1 MTGAWNEKQNP
12 MKSIADQLPPEIARQ
27 IHPDR
32 RRNEAAYWAV
42 RDQLLGQYDGQWI
55 GFADGKVVASGNSP
69 VTVFHAAEATGLH
82 PFFICVGKEEE
93 PCRIRR
99 VAFPYDAGYS
109 GEALPSIRVEFR
121 QASGH
126 SRVALDRVIPDTGAD
141 ASVLPSADCQLL
153 QLNPSLGVQGLISG
167 VAGFAAATL
176 AFQIW
181 AWLDGQEYPCRL
193 QADFVG
199 NERILG
205 RDVLN
210 RLEILFRGPTG
221 EVVVN
226 P

>member
-1 MTGAWNEKQNP
+1 
-12 MKSIADQLPPEIARQ
+12 MKNIADQLPPDIARQ

-32 RRNEAAYWAV
+32 RKNESAYWAV
-42 RDQLLGQYDGQWI
+42 RDQLLEQYRGQWI
-55 GFADGKVVASGNSP
+55 GFADGRVIASGSSP
-69 VTVFHAAEATGLH
+69 VTVFHAAEASGLH
-82 PFFICVGKEEE
+82 PFFICVGREED

-99 VAFPYDAGYS
+99 TAFPYDASYA

-121 QASGH
+121 QTSG
-126 SRVALDRVIPDTGAD
+126 SPGVTLDQVIPDTGAD
-141 ASVLPSADCQLL
+141 ASVLPWSDCQLL
-153 QLNPSLGVQGLISG
+153 KLAPSSGVQGLISG
-167 VAGFAAATL
+167 VAGASAATL

-193 QADFVG
+193 QADFSG
-199 NERILG
+199 SERILG

-210 RLEILFRGPTG
+210 RLNILFRGPVT

>member
-1 MTGAWNEKQNP
+1 
-12 MKSIADQLPPEIARQ
+12 MKSIADQLPPEIAQQ

-32 RRNEAAYWAV
+32 RKNEAAYWAV
-42 RDQLLGQYDGQWI
+42 RAQLLDQYRGQWI
-55 GFADGKVVASGNSP
+55 GFADGKVIASGSSP

-82 PFFICVGKEEE
+82 PFFICVGREEE

-99 VAFPYDAGYS
+99 APFPYDASYS
-109 GEALPSIRVEFR
+109 GEALPVITVEFR
-121 QASGH
+121 HVSG
-126 SRVALDRVIPDTGAD
+126 SPGVVLDRVIPDTGAD
-141 ASVLPSADCQLL
+141 ASVLPWADCQLL
-153 QLNPSLGVQGLISG
+153 QLTPALGVQGLISG
-167 VAGFAAATL
+167 VAGSSAATL
-176 AFQIW
+176 AFLIW
-181 AWLDGQEYPCRL
+181 AQLDGLDYPCRL

-210 RLEILFRGPTG
+210 RLEILFRGPVG